1 MKSPDPQLMQG
12 LGQALNMVAV
22 QRVVTELQ
30 LIVNDFVFDRQVVFD
45 PMVFKQGLLL
55 KLFKLIQS

>member
-1 MKSPDPQLMQG
+1 MQG